1 MGHVRWASVLARPT
15 GRARLAIHLYFA
27 LRIALIMGSADMAI
41 ANVSTIGLGSLVAP
55 RNRNVPTHAAGME
68 NVMLTTNVNVV
79 TLSQV
84 QIVQRRSNV
93 PTIVVPMG
101 SVWLEGCVSATQVG
115 VAPIVHRNLYALII
129 AQAKNMASAILDN
142 AFAKLDFTATIAVL
156 LSRVQTIA
164 PNMDCVKQALASVT
178 LVILEWIVE
187 ILLLVPRIVVGMEC
201 ATTLLVFV
209 SLALW
214 AWRARIPPFVL
225 TPMTAATMA
234 SAKTVSVIA
243 QKVGEDEIVL
253 PCCHVPKIATTT
265 AHVWRAFV
273 CVMRGTMGRIVV
285 CLASMSRNYART
297 TAMVTGFAMRRLLN
311 VFVTRASWGPDVLF
325 QWNVQ

>member
-1 MGHVRWASVLARPT
+1 
-15 GRARLAIHLYFA
+15 
-27 LRIALIMGSADMAI
+27 
-41 ANVSTIGLGSLVAP
+41 
-55 RNRNVPTHAAGME
+55 
-68 NVMLTTNVNVV
+68 
-79 TLSQV
+79 
-84 QIVQRRSNV
+84 
-93 PTIVVPMG
+93 
-101 SVWLEGCVSATQVG
+101 
-115 VAPIVHRNLYALII
+115 
-129 AQAKNMASAILDN
+129 MASAILDN